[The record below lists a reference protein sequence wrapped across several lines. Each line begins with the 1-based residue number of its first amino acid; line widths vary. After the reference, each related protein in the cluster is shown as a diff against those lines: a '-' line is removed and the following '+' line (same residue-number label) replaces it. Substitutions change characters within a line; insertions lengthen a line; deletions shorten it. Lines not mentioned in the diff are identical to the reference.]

1 MNQQENYN
9 HLEIILRDKDE
20 IIATKNLLIESQE
33 KIILRYSE
41 LFKTYET
48 FLSEISQIEPEN
60 KE

>member
-1 MNQQENYN
+1 MNDQENYS
-9 HLEIILRDKDE
+9 HLEIILKDKDE

-48 FLSEISQIEPEN
+48 FLSEISQIEPE
-60 KE
+60 ESQ